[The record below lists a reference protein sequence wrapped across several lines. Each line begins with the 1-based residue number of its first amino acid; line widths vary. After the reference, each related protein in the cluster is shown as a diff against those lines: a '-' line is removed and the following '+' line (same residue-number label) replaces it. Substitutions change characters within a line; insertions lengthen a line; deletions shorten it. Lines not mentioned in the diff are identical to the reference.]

1 MSKLR
6 CVKSVLWLPRKDL
19 DVNRD
24 WKIMAGVKTRSA
36 AFVKA
41 KTQVGKLI
49 AHFQRH
55 GVGWWLNCV
64 VFTARILWKWVKAF
78 ESKQW
83 RYNVLQGKTI
93 FSGMLVES
101 GHHRSMPPGG
111 SSLSHRW
118 MCKKSIWIHCVM
130 SMWIMWFSRSNV
142 LCHITIRESFKS
154 MCLSCAYRTIDF
166 SCTILR
172 LNQLLSLPIDCTKEH
187 SENKNCDPP
196 LSEFKDI

>member
-1 MSKLR
+1 MSNQFYGSLVR
-6 CVKSVLWLPRKDL
+6 IW

-24 WKIMAGVKTRSA
+24 WKIMAWNRGPLPLSKPKLRSESLSPTFNGMA
-36 AFVKA
+36 SGDYWTVWFLQLGSSENESKPLSQSNEDTMCFKA
-41 KTQVGKLI
+41 KQYLVGNLLKC
-49 AHFQRH
+49 
-55 GVGWWLNCV
+55 CV
-64 VFTARILWKWVKAF
+64 
-78 ESKQW
+78 
-83 RYNVLQGKTI
+83 
-93 FSGMLVES
+93 LVES

-118 MCKKSIWIHCVM
+118 MCKKTIWIHCVM

-142 LCHITIRESFKS
+142 ICHITIRESFKS

-172 LNQLLSLPIDCTKEH
+172 LPQLLSLPIDCTKEH